1 MAGLKQQSVQCHCVS
16 NEQSANKQSDK
27 RRRHFI
33 NVLGERARVTKQHAG
48 GERVSFVSWYITG
61 RAAAATCCTLF
72 QGVAAANWENERV
85 PLVCRVLAEMD
96 LRHPSPDTKESPRER
111 ESKESLSLL
120 LAALLFNG
128 GAITLMG
135 RSAPQI
141 YRTQFVV
148 ATPACFCNPMALAHR
163 TKSRKTNTTHVS
175 HQWEFHCFFCPEWK
189 NW

>member
-1 MAGLKQQSVQCHCVS
+1 MSLRVKWTKRKQTERQAAALHKCV
-16 NEQSANKQSDK
+16 A
-27 RRRHFI
+27 RVGRT
-33 NVLGERARVTKQHAG
+33 RARHQTEHAG

-72 QGVAAANWENERV
+72 QGGGCCELRESAACAPGARGDGFAAPVTWHKRIAG
-85 PLVCRVLAEMD
+85 L
-96 LRHPSPDTKESPRER
+96 ER

-148 ATPACFCNPMALAHR
+148 ATPARFCNPTALAQNKKQEDKH
-163 TKSRKTNTTHVS
+163 TTRVTPMRIS
-175 HQWEFHCFFCPEWK
+175 LLFLC
-189 NW
+189 